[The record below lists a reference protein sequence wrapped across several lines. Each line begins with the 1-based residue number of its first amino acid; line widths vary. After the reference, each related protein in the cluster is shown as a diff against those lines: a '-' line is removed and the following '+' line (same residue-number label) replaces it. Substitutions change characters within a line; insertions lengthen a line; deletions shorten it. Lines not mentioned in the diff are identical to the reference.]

1 MTDLAPTELGRL
13 LEEARAKTDGTGI
26 SLREAGRRAGFTEGA
41 WRQLV
46 RRGRGPGATVVAAA
60 LAVGADPAQALT
72 AAGLPGTPDAV
83 RTFTEGAQRAK
94 ARPAGAVTGL
104 ADEIERVRA
113 LPLDAKERLR
123 VTREI
128 ISMYEDLAR
137 EQEEPVEKGT

>member
-13 LEEARAKTDGTGI
+13 LEDARRQTDGAGI
-26 SLREAGRRAGFTEGA
+26 SHREAGRRAGFTEGA

-46 RRGRGPGATVVAAA
+46 RRGRGPGGTVVAAA
-60 LAVGADPAQALT
+60 LAVGAEPAKALA
-72 AAGLPGTPDAV
+72 AAGHPSDPDTVQRLVEEARRPRARTGAAV
-83 RTFTEGAQRAK
+83 S
-94 ARPAGAVTGL
+94 GL

-128 ISMYEDLAR
+128 ISLYEDLAR
-137 EQEEPVEKGT
+137 EQEEPAENA